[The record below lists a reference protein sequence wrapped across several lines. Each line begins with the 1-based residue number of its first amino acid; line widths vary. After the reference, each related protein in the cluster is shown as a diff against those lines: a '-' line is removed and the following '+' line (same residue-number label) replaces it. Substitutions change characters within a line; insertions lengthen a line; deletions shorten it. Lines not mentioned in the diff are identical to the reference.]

1 MGAIDYGPSS
11 GLLFPKSAPRS
22 VVKLKQQREAKTVE
36 AKVRKKV
43 NNRDKHRC
51 FWTGCR
57 EVAFHKHHKVY
68 RSRGGKWE
76 TENIVSGCGRHHAFV
91 HDGLIRL
98 IGNPDKAPVD
108 IELTKLGR
116 EARLRLPRK
125 AAA

>member
-1 MGAIDYGPSS
+1 MIDYGPSS
-11 GLLFPKSAPRS
+11 GLLFPKGVPRS
-22 VVKLKQQREAKTVE
+22 VVKLKQRRDAKAVEVTV
-36 AKVRKKV
+36 RRKV

-76 TENIVSGCGRHHAFV
+76 TENIVSGCAQHHRWV

-98 IGNPDKAPVD
+98 IGNPDVAPVD
-108 IELTKLGR
+108 VELTALGR
-116 EARLRLPRK
+116 DARIRIPKR
-125 AAA
+125 AA